1 MKTLAIISTILVGFA
16 LAPALYAQDS
26 LFSRGS
32 MIGPGMMGQGGMMNM
47 MGQMN
52 MPGPRGQSDQMSQ
65 MMDQCSQ
72 MMQGATGSGSGKPN
86 E

>member
-1 MKTLAIISTILVGFA
+1 
-16 LAPALYAQDS
+16 
-26 LFSRGS
+26 
-32 MIGPGMMGQGGMMNM
+32 MGQGGMMNM
-47 MGQMN
+47 MGQLN

-86 E
+86 EQWREDAPTAPERNG